1 MKDVALLT
9 AGRWDDLVEQFWT
22 GALPDL
28 PDDGSQFLVDVVDV
42 A

>member
-1 MKDVALLT
+1 VNELALLT

-28 PDDGSQFLVDVVDV
+28 PDDGSQFLVHVVDV